1 MGCPGWGAEDD
12 QCGPLDP
19 SAQGA
24 PLSTTLP
31 RGPPLPQA
39 GEDRKGIPLA
49 PLPNPATYPR
59 LQKPAYTLP
68 IPVIHAAPTQGR
80 TGRPWGRGTSP
91 LGMETRQPGLQHW
104 YRLNPDPMQKR
115 IVTGGPSATYLLF
128 RSKGRP
134 SLVSPRRRKAGRR
147 DRLPGARLTAL
158 ACVLRHATCALRG
171 RGGMVDTPDLKSGG
185 GIPVRVRVPPPAPV
199 FAP

>member
-1 MGCPGWGAEDD
+1 MRYPGWGAEDD

-19 SAQGA
+19 SVQGA
-24 PLSTTLP
+24 PLSTTLT

-49 PLPNPATYPR
+49 PLPNAATYPR
-59 LQKPAYTLP
+59 FQKPAYTLP

-115 IVTGGPSATYLLF
+115 IVTGGPWATLDYLSGPKAA
-128 RSKGRP
+128 RHSCHRDAARP
-134 SLVSPRRRKAGRR
+134 GGAIGCLVLDLPRWHVCCAMLPALCAG
-147 DRLPGARLTAL
+147 
-158 ACVLRHATCALRG
+158 V
-171 RGGMVDTPDLKSGG
+171 VEW
-185 GIPVRVRVPPPAPV
+185 
-199 FAP
+199 